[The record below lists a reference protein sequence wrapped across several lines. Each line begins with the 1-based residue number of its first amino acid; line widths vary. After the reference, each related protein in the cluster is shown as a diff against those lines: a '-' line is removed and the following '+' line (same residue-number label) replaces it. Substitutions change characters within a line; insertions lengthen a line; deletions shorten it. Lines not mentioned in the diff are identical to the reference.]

1 MDRYHKGEVL
11 GQGTFGL
18 VTKGI
23 EKETGR
29 ICALKKIRLGKV
41 KEGINGTAL
50 REIKCLKELHHEH
63 VIQMIDVFGHK
74 RNLYLVFEYMESD
87 LEVIIKDRRYP
98 LERAHVKAYLKMT
111 LEAVAYCHKNWVL
124 HRDLKP
130 NNLLIGPDGN
140 LKLADFGLARIYGS
154 PDRRLTSQVFQEW
167 YRAPELL
174 YGAKHYAPSVDMWA
188 VGCIFAEMML
198 RRPFFQEGAL
208 FQLVE
213 TVALHGVLLKCFSAA
228 RLICPPGQRHVMI
241 WMPGQRHVMIW
252 MPGQRHV
259 MIWPPGLRHIGH
271 ETSIDEE
278 LVQSRAMAGNSIF
291 DQLGKVF
298 AALGTPSEEQWP
310 GMRSLPDFIE
320 YVHTPPMDKRQIF
333 TTASEDALNLLT
345 RLLSFD
351 PNRRI
356 TAEEALQHRY
366 FKTSPMACP
375 FQQLPRFSRGSEEPQ
390 LAQPAAPPMAAPR
403 PSDSPDELRK
413 LALRRSFPPREAA
426 ASAKL
431 PPRAPS
437 NSVAAAPA
445 TAPSK
450 PIETTS
456 GGSSN
461 GVMTATPGSAM
472 PMSMEGVSVTGTSS
486 LMDSGHRP
494 GLSSDDL
501 GYLRKRKLMMD
512 QAFDDAGQDVDRDD
526 MFGDV
531 DDSSPRRS
539 GRSGQPGLDFGSFD
553 PWDGAN

>member
-198 RRPFFQEGAL
+198 RRPFFQ
-208 FQLVE
+208 
-213 TVALHGVLLKCFSAA
+213 
-228 RLICPPGQRHVMI
+228 
-241 WMPGQRHVMIW
+241 
-252 MPGQRHV
+252 
-259 MIWPPGLRHIGH
+259 
-271 ETSIDEE
+271 
-278 LVQSRAMAGNSIF
+278 GNSIF